1 MSKVSKTAEDAGIPS
16 LPDELVGSVMRG
28 LLHGDIISKRALLQ
42 LGQTSQPLRR
52 KVRSEAKALRVVSM
66 MGMKKSQVR
75 NLSPEERCLIK
86 FTAAMVVTLRYDPAA
101 LSEASPESIAHALS
115 PSPWCEWKPHTPE
128 IDEIATERYVDGLA
142 PTKRELSLLPPA
154 LVAIAASDMR
164 DDQKHF
170 FIGQSCGEMIIEHDL
185 ELDVKGA
192 VQLGKILGVEPLM
205 RPTDFM
211 ALLMRATRIQENR
224 LRYAGLPSHVLGM
237 DSPVICKSSP
247 LALIASWCETRLA
260 RPARL
265 SFEPKWPLNLGS
277 AEEARLWAIV
287 DGIADDNDN
296 SVGPLCPFSQVLDA
310 ILNAM
315 PSKVESEYNEDV
327 VIDEDI
333 AIDEGSDE
341 VRVPRGLA
349 EQYDGLHR
357 WLLAAKRALVGAVEL
372 ANIGGKE
379 EANNDEARLLLLL
392 SFKQAA
398 DLAMELR
405 QTLEEECHELA
416 ELEASTPS
424 AAS

>member
-16 LPDELVGSVMRG
+16 LPDELVSSVIRG
-28 LLHGDIISKRALLQ
+28 LLHGDIVSKRALLQ

-52 KVRSEAKALRVVSM
+52 QVCSEAKALRVVSM
-66 MGMKKSQVR
+66 MGMKKSRVR
-75 NLSPEERCLIK
+75 HLSPEERRLIK

-115 PSPWCEWKPHTPE
+115 PSPWCEWKPMKPE

-315 PSKVESEYNEDV
+315 PSKVESEYNEDA
-327 VIDEDI
+327 D
-333 AIDEGSDE
+333 IDEGSDE

-349 EQYDGLHR
+349 EQYDALHR
-357 WLLAAKRALVGAVEL
+357 WLLAAQRALVGAVEL
-372 ANIGGKE
+372 ADIGGKE
-379 EANNDEARLLLLL
+379 EAHDDEERLLLLL
-392 SFKQAA
+392 TFKQAS
-398 DLAMELR
+398 DLSMELR
-405 QTLEEECHELA
+405 QTLQEEWHELA
-416 ELEASTPS
+416 ELEASMPS
-424 AAS
+424 APFPPS

>member
-16 LPDELVGSVMRG
+16 LPDELVSSVIRG
-28 LLHGDIISKRALLQ
+28 LLHGDIVSKRALLQ

-52 KVRSEAKALRVVSM
+52 QVCSEAKALRVVSM
-66 MGMKKSQVR
+66 MGMKKSRVR
-75 NLSPEERCLIK
+75 HLSPEERRLIK

-115 PSPWCEWKPHTPE
+115 PSPWCEWKPMKPE

-170 FIGQSCGEMIIEHDL
+170 FIGQSCGEMVIEHDL
-185 ELDVKGA
+185 DLDVEGA
-192 VQLGKILGVEPLM
+192 VQLGKILGVQPLM
-205 RPTDFM
+205 RPADFM

-224 LRYAGLPSHVLGM
+224 LRYRYEGLPSHVLGF
-237 DSPVICKSSP
+237 DFPVICKSSP

-265 SFEPKWPLNLGS
+265 SFEPKRPLNFR
-277 AEEARLWAIV
+277 AEEAPLWAIV

-315 PSKVESEYNEDV
+315 PSKVESEYNEDA
-327 VIDEDI
+327 D
-333 AIDEGSDE
+333 IDEGSDE

-349 EQYDGLHR
+349 EQYDALHR
-357 WLLAAKRALVGAVEL
+357 WLLAAQRALVGAVEL
-372 ANIGGKE
+372 ADIGGKE
-379 EANNDEARLLLLL
+379 EAHDDEERLLLLL
-392 SFKQAA
+392 TFKQAS
-398 DLAMELR
+398 DLSMELR
-405 QTLEEECHELA
+405 QTLQEEWHELA
-416 ELEASTPS
+416 ELEASMPS
-424 AAS
+424 APFPPS